1 MSECAPALC
10 YKEDF
15 SKFVL
20 RFTVGFL
27 MLFHGIA
34 KLSSG
39 VGFIEGLF
47 TSSGLPG
54 FLAYGVYLG
63 EIVAPIMLIVGFKV
77 RIAAL
82 LVAATMIVAI
92 LTVHLGDIFA
102 VTEHGAWGIELQ
114 MFYILTCV
122 AIFLQGAGK
131 YSFDERHKQ

>member
-1 MSECAPALC
+1 MSESTPALC

-27 MLFHGIA
+27 MLFHGVA

-54 FLAYGVYLG
+54 FLAYGVYIG
-63 EIVAPIMLIVGFKV
+63 EIVAPLMLIVGFKV
-77 RIAAL
+77 RLAAI
-82 LVAATMIVAI
+82 LVAGTMVVAI

-102 VTEHGAWGIELQ
+102 VTKHGAWGIELQ
-114 MFYILTCV
+114 MFYILACV

-131 YSFDERHKQ
+131 YSFDKN